1 MLDNVKAFPQIGE
14 ITLHVWT
21 PNHSAIKF
29 YATFGFATT
38 GTIENY
44 YRRLTPSD
52 CVILTKTIV
61 AEPEAAPP
69 PPPAA

>member
-1 MLDNVKAFPQIGE
+1 MDAQPLGDQVLLDVR
-14 ITLHVWT
+14 VRDD
-21 PNHSAIKF
+21 
-29 YATFGFATT
+29 